1 MSRRD
6 CLQYRSFQ
14 LKYCSIA
21 KLVKEK
27 LGCTQMRVDAELLR
41 RVVELSRSPMLIG
54 FRELQAVGHRWP
66 RFTRSLRKRA
76 VAQSD
81 SWTVTDRKF
90 MFLLRCVQ
98 VLFRARN
105 ACKSALNE
113 MSKHSQASSNRTTK
127 LTHAPRAHGHHGW
140 QGGAACMP
148 TARLVLICFEPD

>member
-41 RVVELSRSPMLIG
+41 GVVELSRSLMFIG

-66 RFTRSLRKRA
+66 SFARALRKRA

-81 SWTVTDRKF
+81 SWAVTDRKCR
-90 MFLLRCVQ
+90 FLLRRVK

-113 MSKHSQASSNRTTK
+113 MSKHLQASSDRTAK
-127 LTHAPRAHGHHGW
+127 LTPAPRAHGHRGW
-140 QGGAACMP
+140 QSGAACMP